1 MFYSNEPFYLRKTM
15 EEEKKNVVSAK
26 EIEDKMEKVAEEKN
40 VEDAPSFP
48 ALSAKDMAVG
58 GYDIS
63 LCLGQGGDSS
73 HSLSSESFH
82 ILCNVRC
89 AICIVILIC
98 KHRLRTTGKS

>member
-48 ALSAKDMAVG
+48 ALSAKDMAV
-58 GYDIS
+58 
-63 LCLGQGGDSS
+63 
-73 HSLSSESFH
+73 
-82 ILCNVRC
+82 
-89 AICIVILIC
+89 
-98 KHRLRTTGKS
+98 

>member
-58 GYDIS
+58 GYDIA

>member
-1 MFYSNEPFYLRKTM
+1 M

-58 GYDIS
+58 GDCNVY
-63 LCLGQGGDSS
+63 LLGQGGDSS
-73 HSLSSESFH
+73 HSLSSKSIH
-82 ILCNVRC
+82 ILINVHC
-89 AICIVILIC
+89 TTCIVILIY

>member
-1 MFYSNEPFYLRKTM
+1 M

-40 VEDAPSFP
+40 VEDAPS
-48 ALSAKDMAVG
+48 G

-63 LCLGQGGDSS
+63 LYLGQGGDSS

>member
-1 MFYSNEPFYLRKTM
+1 MFYSNEPFYLRNTM

-58 GYDIS
+58 GYAIS
-63 LCLGQGGDSS
+63 SCLGQGGDSS

>member
-1 MFYSNEPFYLRKTM
+1 M

-58 GYDIS
+58 GDCNVY
-63 LCLGQGGDSS
+63 LLGQGGDSS
-73 HSLSSESFH
+73 HSLSSKSIH
-82 ILCNVRC
+82 ILINVHC
-89 AICIVILIC
+89 TTCIVILIY
-98 KHRLRTTGKS
+98 KHRSRTTGKS

>member
-1 MFYSNEPFYLRKTM
+1 M

-63 LCLGQGGDSS
+63 LYLGQGGDSS

>member
-1 MFYSNEPFYLRKTM
+1 M

-58 GYDIS
+58 DCDIFS
-63 LCLGQGGDSS
+63 CLGQGGDSS

-89 AICIVILIC
+89 AI
-98 KHRLRTTGKS
+98 